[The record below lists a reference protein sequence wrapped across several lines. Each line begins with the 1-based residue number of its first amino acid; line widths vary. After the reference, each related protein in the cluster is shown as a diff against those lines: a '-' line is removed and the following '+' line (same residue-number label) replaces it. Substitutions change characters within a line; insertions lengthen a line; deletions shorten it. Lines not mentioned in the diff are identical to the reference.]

1 MALAHAHPQCSVY
14 MYVVRPNSLEVITTY
29 CNQYCSLKIILLQA
43 TKADKGTWLYRIIP
57 LLKMILWFKP
67 TAKI

>member
-1 MALAHAHPQCSVY
+1 

-43 TKADKGTWLYRIIP
+43 TKADMGTLLYRIIP